1 MEKSLKSI
9 ATNYGLYLGVL
20 LAIITV
26 LAYAVKLELLTNMWL
41 GIAILL
47 VIIVFG
53 IISVVKVKQAQNG
66 FASFKES
73 FTSYF
78 VTVLIGLLISSVVS
92 FLIFNVVDTEA
103 AETLKQKT
111 IEQTVQMMEGFN
123 TPAEAIDQTVENMES
138 QNQFGIVGILKSLAF
153 QLVLFSIIG
162 LIVAAVMKKN
172 NPDEA

>member
-9 ATNYGLYLGVL
+9 ATNYGLYLGVF
-20 LAIITV
+20 LALITV
-26 LAYAVKLELLTNMWL
+26 IAYAVNLELLTNMWL

-47 VIIVFG
+47 VIVVFG
-53 IISVVKVKQAQNG
+53 IIAVAKVKQSQNG

-73 FTSYF
+73 FTSF
-78 VTVLIGLLISSVVS
+78 FITVLIGLLISTVVS
-92 FLIFNVVDTEA
+92 FLIFNVIDTGA

-123 TPAEAIDQTVENMES
+123 APVDAIDKTVEQMES

-162 LIVAAVMKKN
+162 LIAAAAMKKN